1 MVKRLTPPKTNN
13 KRALFSIAHADDLI
27 LFAGGTAISLVNAG
41 WEVAVV
47 RATDDRWDS
56 YELGERETIRR
67 NKDEFDSAL
76 LNIGINQIYE
86 LGMKTDL
93 LGDASEVELRKEF
106 IRIIRDFKPYL
117 TVTFDPDSYLY
128 EDNQD
133 HRLVGIAMAEANWA
147 AGFDKHPN
155 AGSKQLDPYLPL
167 ANWYFGREVA
177 EPTHYFD
184 VTKVFPKAVQAAT
197 HHKTMLINM
206 ARQLELKAA
215 TDEKKL
221 DITSKVEKS
230 PAEFVNK
237 IMQTSRAKKVK
248 GVKYAEIFRVRDSVA
263 LIENLAKVE
272 R

>member
-1 MVKRLTPPKTNN
+1 
-13 KRALFSIAHADDLI
+13 
-27 LFAGGTAISLVNAG
+27 
-41 WEVAVV
+41 
-47 RATDDRWDS
+47 
-56 YELGERETIRR
+56 
-67 NKDEFDSAL
+67 
-76 LNIGINQIYE
+76 
-86 LGMKTDL
+86 
-93 LGDASEVELRKEF
+93 
-106 IRIIRDFKPYL
+106 
-117 TVTFDPDSYLY
+117 
-128 EDNQD
+128 
-133 HRLVGIAMAEANWA
+133 
-147 AGFDKHPN
+147 
-155 AGSKQLDPYLPL
+155 
-167 ANWYFGREVA
+167 
-177 EPTHYFD
+177 